1 MDSRT
6 RELLV
11 RRILEAA
18 PGGVLWSISDS
29 EHAKFFD
36 KVVEVSSGKVVQE
49 TAGSE
54 IKE

>member
-11 RRILEAA
+11 HRVLEAA

-36 KVVEVSSGKVVQE
+36 KVVEVSNGKVVQE